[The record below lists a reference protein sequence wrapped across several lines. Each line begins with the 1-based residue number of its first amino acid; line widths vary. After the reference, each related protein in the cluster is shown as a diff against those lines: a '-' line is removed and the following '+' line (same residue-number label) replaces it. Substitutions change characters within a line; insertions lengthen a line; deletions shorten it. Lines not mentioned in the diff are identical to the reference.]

1 MELSSLTDVITA
13 DDEPLE
19 ITILDRNRKPI
30 PGLDGTP
37 IVVRV
42 LGSESKTYKR
52 KRNAAV
58 RKLVQA
64 GASDEEITIASAAA
78 AIVDWKGPAQNGKP
92 AELTPENLKAFLS
105 VEFILGQIQAG
116 QLRKSS
122 FFGDDS

>member
-37 IVVRV
+37 MVVGV

-52 KRNAAV
+52 KRNASLK
-58 RKLVQA
+58 KLVQN
-64 GASDEEITIASAAA
+64 GATDEEINVASAAA
-78 AIVDWKGPAQNGKP
+78 AIVYWRGPADGGKP

-105 VEFILGQIQAG
+105 VEFILGQVQAG
-116 QLRKSS
+116 QLRKAS